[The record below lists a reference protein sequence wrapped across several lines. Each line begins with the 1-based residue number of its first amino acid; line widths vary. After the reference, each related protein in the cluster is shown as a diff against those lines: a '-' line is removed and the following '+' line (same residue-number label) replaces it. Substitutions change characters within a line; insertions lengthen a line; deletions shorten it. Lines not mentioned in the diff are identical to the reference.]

1 MSWHDAL
8 LMPSIVEGRALV
20 QQEALSC
27 GMPIITTSNAGGEDL
42 IDEGKTGFLI
52 PIRSPDKIAEK
63 ISLLLD
69 SKINRRDRIKICQ
82 KKAAEYSWKEYARR
96 IISLASSIKE

>member
-1 MSWHDAL
+1 MSRHDAL

-27 GMPIITTSNAGGEDL
+27 GLPVITTSNAGGEDL

-52 PIRSPDKIAEK
+52 PIRSPNVIAEK

-69 SKINRRDRIKICQ
+69 CKINRRDRIEICQ
-82 KKAAEYSWKEYARR
+82 KKAAQYSWENYARG
-96 IISLASSIKE
+96 IISQATSIKE